1 MLPVKIT
8 FKKYCICLLTLPKK
22 ILACITVL
30 LPVLGVICVVIIIG
44 LPQYILSSREKPFA
58 FYEENY
64 IFPERAAIS
73 FPEKKRNLIVIMV
86 ESLETGFLTIEDGG
100 AFTEDLMPEVA
111 SLAKNNL
118 TISGTGEIGGP
129 HQLYGT
135 EWTIAGIASYYLGM
149 PLAVNFLNQTG
160 WNNYG
165 TLGGQFLPGAYGIG
179 DILENA
185 GYKNYFILGSDAQ
198 FGGRDK
204 FFNTHKNTTIY
215 DYLYF
220 RDNGFIPHD
229 YKVWWGIEDRKL
241 YHLAK
246 SKITEIARQEPFFV
260 TLLTADTH
268 PVDGY
273 LDNQAE
279 RLFDTQYKNVIR
291 DMSRQLHDFVNWV
304 SRQPFYEN
312 TTLVILGDHLY
323 QDSTFFPEHFKTQKL
338 VSRYEKKY
346 FEKNIKEIY
355 NRYPINIFINSLL
368 PQQNIKNRAFSHFDI
383 LPALLESIGSVYDA
397 EGIAL
402 GRSMSMPGSLTLL
415 EKYGEPLMNEY
426 LRRKSVL
433 YNALWGSER

>member
-1 MLPVKIT
+1 MV
-8 FKKYCICLLTLPKK
+8 PKK
-22 ILACITVL
+22 ILASSAVL
-30 LPVLGVICVVIIIG
+30 LPMLGVIGVLIIIG
-44 LPQYILSSREKPFA
+44 LPQYILSSFKKPFT

-64 IFPERAAIS
+64 IVPEHAAIS

-86 ESLETGFLTIEDGG
+86 ESLETGFLTVQDGG

-111 SLAKNNL
+111 LLAKKNL
-118 TISGTGEIGGP
+118 NISGIDGIGGP

-135 EWTIAGIASYYLGM
+135 EWTIAGIASYYLGI
-149 PLAVNFLNQTG
+149 PLAVNFLNQTD
-160 WNNYG
+160 WNTYG
-165 TLGGQFLPGAYGIG
+165 TLGGQFLSGAYGIG

-185 GYKNYFILGSDAQ
+185 GYKNYFILGSDAK

-204 FFNTHKNTTIY
+204 FFQTHKNTTTY

-220 RDNGFIPHD
+220 CDNGFIPND

-246 SKITEIARQEPFFV
+246 SKITEIAQQEPFFV

-268 PVDGY
+268 PADGY

-291 DMSRQLHDFVNWV
+291 DMSRQLHDFVDWFY
-304 SRQPFYEN
+304 RQPFYEN

-323 QDSTFFPEHFKTQKL
+323 QDSTIFPEHFRIQKL
-338 VSRYEKKY
+338 SSRYEKRY
-346 FEKNIKEIY
+346 FDKNIKEVY

-368 PQQNIKNRAFSHFDI
+368 DQQNIKNRAFSHFDI
-383 LPALLESIGSVYDA
+383 LPALLESIGGVYDA
-397 EGIAL
+397 QGLAL
-402 GRSMSMPGSLTLL
+402 GRSMNIPGNLTLL
-415 EKYGEPLMNEY
+415 EKYGEPLINEY

-433 YNALWGSER
+433 YNALWGAER

>member
-1 MLPVKIT
+1 MV
-8 FKKYCICLLTLPKK
+8 PKK
-22 ILACITVL
+22 ILASSAVL
-30 LPVLGVICVVIIIG
+30 LPMLGVIGVVIIIG
-44 LPQYILSSREKPFA
+44 LPQYILSSFKKPFT

-64 IFPERAAIS
+64 IFPERAAVS

-111 SLAKNNL
+111 LLAKKNL
-118 TISGTGEIGGP
+118 NISGTGGIGGP
-129 HQLYGT
+129 QQLYGT
-135 EWTIAGIASYYLGM
+135 EWTIAGIASYYLGI
-149 PLAVNFLNQTG
+149 PLAVNFLNQTD
-160 WNNYG
+160 WNTYG
-165 TLGGQFLPGAYGIG
+165 TLGGQFLSGAYGIA

-204 FFNTHKNTTIY
+204 FFKTHKNTTIY

-220 RDNGFIPHD
+220 RDNGFIPED

-246 SKITEIARQEPFFV
+246 NKITETAQQEPFFV
-260 TLLTADTH
+260 TLLTVDTH
-268 PVDGY
+268 PADGY
-273 LDNQAE
+273 LDEQAE

-291 DMSRQLHDFVNWV
+291 DMSRQLHDFVDWV
-304 SRQPFYEN
+304 YRQPFYEN

-323 QDSTFFPEHFKTQKL
+323 QDSTIFPEHFRIQKL
-338 VSRYEKKY
+338 SSRYEKRY
-346 FEKNIKEIY
+346 FDKNIKEVY

-368 PQQNIKNRAFSHFDI
+368 DPQNIKNRAFSHFDI
-383 LPALLESIGSVYDA
+383 LPALVESIGGVYDTK
-397 EGIAL
+397 GLAL
-402 GRSMSMPGSLTLL
+402 GRSMNIPGSLTLL
-415 EKYGEPLMNEY
+415 EKYGEPLINEY

-433 YNALWGSER
+433 YNDLWGGKEP